1 MKIYFKKYIACIED
15 FMSNTARIKMN
26 YNTVKNIAKTLSLII
41 AITLFIF
48 YLVLRKSDPGD
59 LLVVFFLCIITG
71 LCNYTIVKIAII
83 FIQSKPTKS
92 NYFLQAF
99 LLLMGAFCGSAL
111 SFLFYHTIEGNNA
124 GNVPKTVFFYSFIFG
139 AFFYGG
145 LLYYYNSKRIL
156 QDSERKANE
165 EKIKRLTLEKETA
178 LTTLKVLQAQIEPH
192 FLFNTLSN
200 IISLLEID
208 IKKSKKMLL
217 DLNDYLRTSLQITR
231 KEIISLEQ
239 ELSLVGRY
247 LDIFKVRMG
256 KRLIYK
262 IERIGDCSKIS
273 FPPMIIQPLVEN
285 AILYGLEP
293 KKDGGHINI
302 RCETDQYHLKIT
314 VSDSGMGVGKNNNMM
329 GIGLNNISKRL
340 NNIYGDQATLT
351 LTDNEPSGLKAIIE
365 VTL

>member
-1 MKIYFKKYIACIED
+1 MVKA
-15 FMSNTARIKMN
+15 ARIKMN
-26 YNTVKNIAKTLSLII
+26 YNTAKNIAKSLLLIV
-41 AITLFIF
+41 AITLFVF

-59 LLVVFFLCIITG
+59 LLVVFYLCIITG

-83 FIQSKPTKS
+83 FIQNKPTKS
-92 NYFLQAF
+92 DYTLQAF
-99 LLLMGAFCGSAL
+99 LMLIGAFCGAAL
-111 SFLFYHTIEGNNA
+111 SFLFYLAIEGNNLLFYLAVEGGNA

-208 IKKSKKMLL
+208 IEKAKKMLL

-231 KEIISLEQ
+231 KDMITLEQ

-247 LDIFKVRMG
+247 LNIFKVRMG
-256 KRLIYK
+256 KRLTYK
-262 IERIGDCSKIS
+262 IDQIGDCSQIS

-285 AILYGLEP
+285 AIKYGLEP
-293 KKDGGHINI
+293 KKEGGHIDI
-302 RCETDQYHLKIT
+302 ICDTDQNHLRIT
-314 VSDSGMGVGKNNNMM
+314 VSDTGIGAEQMNDTM
-329 GIGLNNISKRL
+329 GIGLNNITSRL
-340 NNIYGDQATLT
+340 DNIYGDRATLE
-351 LTDNEPSGLKAIIE
+351 LTENQPSGVKAVIE
-365 VTL
+365 VIL